1 MNKILPK
8 SYSWVKQGKK
18 MLETNIYLIR
28 HGQTKWN
35 LEKRWQGSLN
45 ADLTQE
51 GIAQAYCA
59 KDLMQEI
66 TLHKAYVS
74 PLKRTQ
80 DTIAI
85 ILKESTLE
93 AICMDGLKE
102 ISLGVW
108 EGKTQ
113 EEIKKDDP
121 KQSHNFWNESHLFDV
136 VGAESFFEV
145 QNRMIKVLDSIFKE
159 NIGKN
164 ILVVSHWVA
173 IKVALAHYLQK
184 DLSELSS
191 IADPKNAQILCLQ
204 KTGEK
209 VSIL

>member
-1 MNKILPK
+1 
-8 SYSWVKQGKK
+8 

-51 GIAQAYCA
+51 GISQAHKA

-74 PLKRTQ
+74 PLKRTI

-85 ILKESTLE
+85 ILKESNLE
-93 AICMDGLKE
+93 AICVEGLKE

-113 EEIKKDDP
+113 DEIKKNDAV
-121 KQSHNFWNESHLFDV
+121 QTHNFWNESHLFDV
-136 VGAESFFEV
+136 IGAESFLEV
-145 QNRMIKVLDSIFKE
+145 QERMIKALE
-159 NIGKN
+159 NIFENNQGKN
-164 ILVVSHWVA
+164 IVVVSHWVA
-173 IKVALAHYLQK
+173 IKVALAHYLEK

-191 IADPKNAQILCLQ
+191 IADPQNAQILRFQ
-204 KTGEK
+204 KIGEK